1 MVEPYRVV
9 AVPLPLRSDETT
21 ALPMVSEN
29 AHMLMVA
36 VMSTMRIPQDI
47 ERWPIVQSFALEECG
62 RGGATIAI
70 SLLML
75 WHALHR
81 ADAS

>member
-1 MVEPYRVV
+1 M
-9 AVPLPLRSDETT
+9 
-21 ALPMVSEN
+21 
-29 AHMLMVA
+29 HIMLMVA
-36 VMSTMRIPQDI
+36 VMSIMRITQDI

-62 RGGATIAI
+62 RGGAIIAI
-70 SLLML
+70 SLVLL

>member
-1 MVEPYRVV
+1 M
-9 AVPLPLRSDETT
+9 
-21 ALPMVSEN
+21 
-29 AHMLMVA
+29 HIMLMVA
-36 VMSTMRIPQDI
+36 VMSIMRIPQDI

-62 RGGATIAI
+62 RGGAIIAI
-70 SLLML
+70 SLLLL